1 MTMTARLVT
10 LSLVLTS
17 SLAAAAEPKTTF
29 VDHVAPIFDE
39 SCGHCHGAADPDG
52 GLDLSSYAAL
62 MQGGGSGAVIAPGDP
77 AGSRLLRLVTK
88 AEEPVMPAD
97 GGELSPDAVET
108 LRRWIAQ
115 GALETSDSPAPA
127 RPRSAGLTLTP
138 TPSAET
144 SAATTT
150 AAMMPLTLPLGRTT
164 DAARPPSVV
173 ALAMSPTAP
182 LLAVAG
188 HREVL
193 LFHAESDA
201 LVAALPFPAG
211 GVHALRFSRDGR
223 LLLAAGGEGAARGRA
238 TVFEVATGWASFSV
252 DDPRDAFLAADLRDD
267 HAQLA
272 VGGPTRQ
279 VDVYL
284 TATGERAY
292 RLDEHTDWVTAVA
305 FSPDGV
311 LLATADRAGGLLLWE
326 ADTGREYLDL
336 EAHGAAIT
344 GLAWRRDGEVLATAS
359 ESGHVRLFQA
369 ADGKKL
375 KEWVAHPGGALAVT
389 FAGDGRLLTTG
400 RDAAV
405 ALWKPDGAL
414 ERKLGVLPDVGQAV
428 AVAGDVTRAFAGD
441 WTGRVHA
448 WSLAT
453 PSAPAASWPAQALD
467 LAGRGDAPRWE
478 AERALAR
485 CHDETLASRDAVG
498 VARREAA
505 LAHAARD
512 EVARREHEAAAV
524 AHVASEAWAA
534 SGRRRVE
541 AQHVQQRLETLSAS
555 LVVTLAA
562 ATDLVEAR
570 AAVVALADTAEHRDG
585 HAAALDARAKVE
597 ALRAAADAALPI
609 AREQVAAAAGAQAAA
624 AADAE
629 RAAGARAVVLAELER
644 ASAGAAAADDAVAR
658 AEAARA
664 ACDQRLAEQRA
675 RTAELRAWGATPPR
689 E

>member
-1 MTMTARLVT
+1 MTARLVT
-10 LSLVLTS
+10 ISLVLAS

-115 GALETSDSPAPA
+115 GALETSDSPAPT

-138 TPSAET
+138 TP

-164 DAARPPSVV
+164 DAERPPSVV

-193 LFHAESDA
+193 LFHAASDA

-252 DDPRDAFLAADLRDD
+252 DDPRDAFVAADLRDD

-389 FAGDGRLLTTG
+389 FAEDGRLLTTG
-400 RDAAV
+400 RDKAV
-405 ALWKPDGAL
+405 ALWKPDGAA
-414 ERKLGVLPDVGQAV
+414 ERRLGVLPDVGQAV
-428 AVAGDVTRAFAGD
+428 ALLGDVTRAFAGD

-453 PSAPAASWPAQALD
+453 PSAPATSWPAQALD
-467 LAGRGDAPRWE
+467 LAGRGDDPRWE

-485 CHDETLASRDAVG
+485 CHDEARASRDAVG
-498 VARREAA
+498 RASREAA

-512 EVARREHEAAAV
+512 AVARRDREAASV
-524 AHVASEAWAA
+524 AHLASEAWVAA
-534 SGRRRVE
+534 GRRRVE
-541 AQHVQQRLETLSAS
+541 AQRVQQRLETLSAS

-570 AAVVALADTAEHRDG
+570 AAVVALADTAEHRDA

-597 ALRAAADAALPI
+597 ALRAAAEGALPV
-609 AREQVAAAAGAQAAA
+609 ARQQVDAAAAAQAAA

-629 RAAGARAVVLAELER
+629 RAAAARAVVLAELER
-644 ASAGAAAADDAVAR
+644 ASAVAAVADDAVAR
-658 AEAARA
+658 AEAARD